1 MKKVLL
7 LLITL
12 TTLANVSYASFPITE
27 INTEIPKTIISEEDQ
42 EDDPSLIDQNRFV
55 EAILAVILVVSIL
68 GFASY
73 FVIRTICRAW
83 KKRKWWARKLL
94 PLLLLISLP
103 TFLIPFIGPL
113 ISIILLI
120 ILGII
125 MLIRKLMG
133 KTIVW

>member
-1 MKKVLL
+1 MKKLILL
-7 LLITL
+7 FITL
-12 TTLANVSYASFPITE
+12 TTLANISYASFPITE
-27 INTEIPKTIISEEDQ
+27 NNTVLTAENLVIEDPNDEEQEEPSWMVFIYILNAII
-42 EDDPSLIDQNRFV
+42 LI
-55 EAILAVILVVSIL
+55 S
-68 GFASY
+68 GFY
-73 FVIRTICRAW
+73 LLLRTIWRAW

-103 TFLIPFIGPL
+103 TFLIGFIGHL
-113 ISIILLI
+113 ISIVLLI

>member
-1 MKKVLL
+1 MKNLL
-7 LLITL
+7 FIFITLITI
-12 TTLANVSYASFPITE
+12 ANVSYASFPVVESNAKILAIE
-27 INTEIPKTIISEEDQ
+27 S
-42 EDDPSLIDQNRFV
+42 EDDEDDGPSLL
-55 EAILAVILVVSIL
+55 EAILMGVLVVSIL
-68 GFASY
+68 GFAAY
-73 FVIRTICRAW
+73 FLLRTIWRAW

-103 TFLIPFIGPL
+103 TFLIGFIGPL

>member
-1 MKKVLL
+1 MKNLL
-7 LLITL
+7 FIFITLITI
-12 TTLANVSYASFPITE
+12 ANVSYASFPVVESNAKILAIE
-27 INTEIPKTIISEEDQ
+27 P
-42 EDDPSLIDQNRFV
+42 EDDEDDGPSYWG
-55 EAILAVILVVSIL
+55 IL
-68 GFASY
+68 GGVLFFGTIY
-73 FVIRTICRAW
+73 LLVRTIWRAW
-83 KKRKWWARKLL
+83 EKRKWWARKLL

-103 TFLIPFIGPL
+103 TFLIGFIGPL